1 MTHGMNDT
9 LKDFAIRTAV
19 ARNQKYT
26 NAAHALYALCT
37 LDSTV
42 GDLLARHRVDE
53 ETLTALMD
61 ALSNS
66 PLAPDGLAVLTP
78 GVRRILNHAGDSIE
92 ILRRLQQNKTI
103 RVALADH
110 GIILP
115 EVQPTS
121 TQVDA
126 ATRSLCKTGV
136 IAPAFVTNAG
146 LRARIRLAL
155 ESALNVGE

>member
-1 MTHGMNDT
+1 M
-9 LKDFAIRTAV
+9 
-19 ARNQKYT
+19 
-26 NAAHALYALCT
+26 
-37 LDSTV
+37 V

-61 ALSNS
+61 ALPNG